1 MNRNAIKTVL
11 VAAATFTSSMAF
23 AAESAPPASSPQGG
37 GDMSMHHQMKPDGGM
52 DGMKGMDGGMKG
64 MGGMGAMKAMM
75 GGDDMMGMMRSCHA
89 MMNKKRMSGGSAM
102 PQLPPGNEKLEF
114 RMHAEM
120 MQKMGE
126 IAVKY
131 ADQIKES
138 P

>member
-1 MNRNAIKTVL
+1 
-11 VAAATFTSSMAF
+11 
-23 AAESAPPASSPQGG
+23 
-37 GDMSMHHQMKPDGGM
+37 
-52 DGMKGMDGGMKG
+52 MKGM
-64 MGGMGAMKAMM
+64 
-75 GGDDMMGMMRSCHA
+75 DMMGMMGSCQA
-89 MMNKKRMSGGSAM
+89 MMNKKGMSGGAAM

-126 IAVKY
+126 IAAKY